1 MMAAAE
7 GTFDAPAAQ
16 ATDYT
21 NVEQFAPQPDGAPPA
36 VPTIGFGDP
45 PPDILAQVATV
56 GQALALAGMA
66 PMQTDEP
73 SFPGAVVTSL
83 LSHLGCCFYIVF
95 L

>member
-1 MMAAAE
+1 MMAAAT

-16 ATDYT
+16 AADLQ
-21 NVEQFAPQPDGAPPA
+21 NVVQFAPQPEGAPPA

-66 PMQTDEP
+66 PMQTSDP
-73 SFPGAVVTSL
+73 SFPGVVVTSL
-83 LSHLGCCFYIVF
+83 LNH
-95 L
+95 